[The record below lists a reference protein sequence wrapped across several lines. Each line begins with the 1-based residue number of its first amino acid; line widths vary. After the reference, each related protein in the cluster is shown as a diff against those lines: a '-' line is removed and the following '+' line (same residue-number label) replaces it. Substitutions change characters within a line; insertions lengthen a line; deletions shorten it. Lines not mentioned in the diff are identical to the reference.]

1 VFEKR
6 KDFITKHKGLFRTGE
21 FYKIEIARKEKRE
34 KISYFKARKIPY
46 AHATLLWNTH
56 HTLKRQEES
65 EKRRNTMASFAGFS
79 GGIKGTKKKRKIN
92 VQEEEEGE
100 DKNEKREAVLAVGK
114 NQMHLKEEREKVE
127 EKKLIPAMRNTFE
140 VGTGRQRKVRAC
152 CAVVLYFFLQMH
164 ISLYISRLSFRLFV
178 RSFVLNSRGIFALQL
193 TSSLCNNDITTGA
206 EFSSNR
212 KRENGR

>member
-1 VFEKR
+1 
-6 KDFITKHKGLFRTGE
+6 
-21 FYKIEIARKEKRE
+21 
-34 KISYFKARKIPY
+34 
-46 AHATLLWNTH
+46 
-56 HTLKRQEES
+56 
-65 EKRRNTMASFAGFS
+65 MASFEGFS

-114 NQMHLKEEREKVE
+114 DKMHLKEEREKVE
-127 EKKLIPAMRNTFE
+127 EKKVIPAMRNTFE
-140 VGTGRQRKVRAC
+140 VGTGRQRKVLAC
-152 CAVVLYFFLQMH
+152 CAVFLYFFLQMH

-178 RSFVLNSRGIFALQL
+178 RSVGRFVFYFVLLNSRGIFALQL

-212 KRENGR
+212 KRENRR

>member
-1 VFEKR
+1 
-6 KDFITKHKGLFRTGE
+6 
-21 FYKIEIARKEKRE
+21 
-34 KISYFKARKIPY
+34 
-46 AHATLLWNTH
+46 
-56 HTLKRQEES
+56 
-65 EKRRNTMASFAGFS
+65 MASFAGFS

-114 NQMHLKEEREKVE
+114 DQMHLKEEREKVE
-127 EKKLIPAMRNTFE
+127 EKKVIPAMRNTFE

-206 EFSSNR
+206 EFPSNR
-212 KRENGR
+212 ERENRR